1 MSVPTRSTRNGTM
14 PRGARMNSKP
24 AILAVLV
31 FSAFVLALV
40 FAHKQRT
47 APTDAFAEGA
57 RVFNIETETEETL
70 DFLVNKPDGLT
81 GVNRNDIGEPP
92 EQETGRQSTLEDD
105 VAEAMERQQL
115 AEMERNNRLRQQI
128 QEEQFRKYEE
138 ALQSSMTVSGFGQ
151 GTDRYRER
159 QEQLKETREQKRRLE
174 MGPDAIIPASST
186 GGPRVNAP
194 KPQLGAASSGLSQS
208 QIASLAGSPVGQ
220 QLIQAFGGGENASI
234 GGGTRSSTNLTGV
247 NQSNQFIAQAQQ
259 SRPFTSY
266 EGVRSPR
273 TPYEIKT
280 GTLITGAMISAAN
293 SDLPGDIV
301 AQVTKNV
308 YDTAS
313 GRYVLIPQ
321 GTKLFGKYD
330 AYTQLGQERLVIV
343 WDRLIFEDGQTL
355 DIGGM
360 QGYDQRG
367 LSGFKDKVRTHF
379 FKTLANAFLI
389 SVVNASGEALVDEA
403 SKAGGSNITLNLAQD
418 FSDTTSNAFNE
429 YLLNRLKIKPTL
441 EIRAGY
447 RFNIV
452 VSRDIAFQRPF
463 ERGFKAYNTSG

>member
-1 MSVPTRSTRNGTM
+1 MSVPNRNPRNGGM

-24 AILAVLV
+24 AIVAVAV

-47 APTDAFAEGA
+47 APAEVYADGG
-57 RVFNIETETEETL
+57 RVFNIETETEESV
-70 DFLVNKPDGLT
+70 DFLKDKPDGLT
-81 GVNRNDIGEPP
+81 GVNRNDIGELP
-92 EQETGRQSTLEDD
+92 EKDTKRQSTLDD
-105 VAEAMERQQL
+105 DLAKALERQQL
-115 AEMERNNRLRQQI
+115 ADMERNNRIRTQV
-128 QEEQFRKYEE
+128 QEAQLRKYEE
-138 ALQSSMTVSGFGQ
+138 ALQSPMTVSGFGQ

-159 QEQLKETREQKRRLE
+159 QEELKAARERRLQAE
-174 MGPDAIIPASST
+174 QGPDAIIPASAT
-186 GGPRVNAP
+186 GLPVIAAQTP
-194 KPQLGAASSGLSQS
+194 SMGAANGALSQD
-208 QIASLAGSPVGQ
+208 QLASLTGSPMGQ
-220 QLIQAFGGGENASI
+220 QLIQALTGNAGSS
-234 GGGTRSSTNLTGV
+234 GAAANQSSTNVAGV
-247 NQSNQFIAQAQQ
+247 SQSNQFIAQASQG
-259 SRPFTSY
+259 RPFTLY
-266 EGVRSPR
+266 EDVQSPR

-280 GTLITGAMISAAN
+280 GALISGAMVSAAN

-343 WDRLIFEDGQTL
+343 WDRLVFEDGQTL

-367 LSGFKDKVRTHF
+367 LSGFKDKVQTHF

-403 SKAGGSNITLNLAQD
+403 SDAGDSNFTLNLAQN
-418 FSDTTSNAFNE
+418 FSDTTSSAFNE
-429 YLLNRLKIKPTL
+429 YLRNRLKIKPTL

-447 RFNIV
+447 QFNIV
-452 VSRDIAFQRPF
+452 VSKDIAFKRPF

>member
-1 MSVPTRSTRNGTM
+1 MSVPTRGPGNNGM

-24 AILAVLV
+24 AIVAIVV

-47 APTDAFAEGA
+47 APVEVYTDSG
-57 RVFNIETETEETL
+57 RVFNIETDTEETVE
-70 DFLVNKPDGLT
+70 FLIDKPDGLT

-92 EQETGRQSTLEDD
+92 EEDSKRISTLEDE

-115 AEMERNNRLRQQI
+115 AEMERNNRLRQQV
-128 QEEQFRKYEE
+128 QEDQLRRYEE
-138 ALQSSMTVSGFGQ
+138 ALQSPMTVSGFGH
-151 GTDRYRER
+151 GTDRHNQR
-159 QEQLKETREQKRRLE
+159 QEELKEARDRRRQREQE
-174 MGPDAIIPASST
+174 PDVIIPASATRLPGIGVPAVPANS
-186 GGPRVNAP
+186 N
-194 KPQLGAASSGLSQS
+194 GALSQE
-208 QIASLAGSPVGQ
+208 QLASLASSPVGQ
-220 QLIQAFGGGENASI
+220 QLIQVLSGGPSAQSSGPSP
-234 GGGTRSSTNLTGV
+234 SSTNVAGV
-247 NQSNQFIAQAQQ
+247 NQSNQFISQASQG
-259 SRPFTSY
+259 RPFTLY
-266 EGVRSPR
+266 EDVQSPR

-280 GTLITGAMISAAN
+280 GTLISGAMISAVN

-308 YDTAS
+308 YDSAS
-313 GRYVLIPQ
+313 GRYSLIPQ
-321 GTKLFGKYD
+321 GTKLFGRYD

-343 WDRLIFEDGQTL
+343 WDRLVFEDGQTL

-379 FKTLANAFLI
+379 LKTLANAFLI

-403 SKAGGSNITLNLAQD
+403 STSGGSNITLNLAQN

-429 YLLNRLKIKPTL
+429 YLTNRLKIKPTL

-447 RFNIV
+447 QFNIV
-452 VSRDIAFQRPF
+452 VSKDIAFERPF
-463 ERGFKAYNTSG
+463 ERGFKAYNTNG